1 MTALPPEALIE
12 ARDLHYAFAG
22 GIPALNGVDFAVPP
36 GARVALLG
44 ANGAGKTT
52 LLLHLNGSLKPA
64 RGTLRLDGE
73 NAGYD
78 RAALQRWRARVGLVL
93 QDPDD
98 QLFAGTVYEDVS
110 FGPLNLGLTETVVH
124 ARVTAALE
132 ALGIADLAAR
142 PVHMLSFGQKRR
154 AAIAGIVAMRPRVL
168 LLDEPTAGLDPHGVS
183 QLLAALDALAA
194 AGTALVLSTHD
205 VDLAYGWAETM
216 ALMDRGR
223 IIAQGPPEEALADDA
238 ALARAGLRRPLLM
251 ELAIQAHA
259 AGLVTA
265 GRLPRRAADLAA
277 WLKSAHEG
285 NGAPAG
291 APRNDSA

>member
-1 MTALPPEALIE
+1 MTAAALDALID
-12 ARDLHYAFAG
+12 ARDLHYVFAG
-22 GIPALNGVDFAVPP
+22 GIPALTGVDFAVPP

-64 RGTLRLDGE
+64 RGTLRLCGE
-73 NAGYD
+73 DAGYD
-78 RAALQRWRARVGLVL
+78 RAALKRWRMQVGLVL

-110 FGPLNLGLTETVVH
+110 FGPLNLGLPEPAVH
-124 ARVTAALE
+124 ARVSSALA

-154 AAIAGIVAMRPRVL
+154 VAIAGIVAMRPHLL
-168 LLDEPTAGLDPHGVS
+168 LLDEPTAGLDPHGVC
-183 QLLAALDALAA
+183 QLLATLDSLAA

-205 VDLAYGWAETM
+205 VDLAYGWAETV

-223 IIAQGPPEEALADDA
+223 IIAEGPAQAVLADDG
-238 ALARAGLRRPLLM
+238 ALARARLRRPLLM

-265 GRLPRRAADLAA
+265 EPAPRRAADLAA
-277 WLKSAHEG
+277 WLRSAQIIG
-285 NGAPAG
+285 RATAT
-291 APRNDSA
+291 

>member
-22 GIPALNGVDFAVPP
+22 GIPALSGLDFAVPS

-52 LLLHLNGSLKPA
+52 LLLHLNGSLKPT
-64 RGTLRLDGE
+64 RGTLRVRSE
-73 NAGYD
+73 KAGYD
-78 RAALQRWRARVGLVL
+78 RAALQRWRTQVGLVL

-110 FGPLNLGLTETVVH
+110 FGPLNLGLAEPDVH
-124 ARVTAALE
+124 ARVSGALE

-154 AAIAGIVAMRPRVL
+154 AAIAGIVAMRPQVL
-168 LLDEPTAGLDPHGVS
+168 LLDEPTAGLDPHGVG
-183 QLLAALDALAA
+183 QLLATLDGLAA

-205 VDLAYGWAETM
+205 VDLAYGWAERV

-223 IIAQGPPEEALADDA
+223 IIAEGPPEAVLADDA

-251 ELAIQAHA
+251 ELAIQARA
-259 AGLVTA
+259 AGLVSTEPF
-265 GRLPRRAADLAA
+265 PRRAADLAA
-277 WLKSAHEG
+277 WLRSAQT
-285 NGAPAG
+285 AG
-291 APRNDSA
+291 A